1 LLDSKVPLEVI
12 FLIFQ
17 IAGSLM
23 LFIYGMKVMSDG
35 IQRAAGV
42 QLRNTLNKV
51 TRNKFR
57 GVMTGLLTTGVIQ
70 SSSATT
76 IMTVSFVNA
85 GIITPLESVGLIMG
99 ANIGT
104 TITAWIVSGIGYKIA
119 LSSLVL
125 PLLVIG
131 VPLFLR
137 NKGKSR
143 YWGEFIIGFSL
154 LFMGLYYLRQ
164 SIPDVNQNDTLFAW
178 LRQYSGT
185 GFLSILAY
193 VMIGGF
199 ITAIIQSSSAA
210 IALTITMCIQ
220 GWLPFE
226 LGAAMVLGEN
236 IGTTVTAELASLVG
250 NFNARITARV
260 HSIFNIIGVL
270 WMLLLM
276 PYILPFISKLCDQWF
291 HQGDA
296 FVQSE
301 ARAYALSLF
310 HTSFNCL
317 NTLVQISFSGFLVK
331 LATSTL
337 RVKLTE
343 DEVPKLRFIKAASRT
358 PELAIVELHKEVA
371 HFTEVTS
378 RMNGFLRSLINNY
391 EPKKQ
396 DEFTARLIKYEG
408 ITDKMEIEL
417 VEYATTLAEQEMTVE
432 TSIKLRSFIKVCND
446 LEKIGD
452 IYYQMTLEIERK
464 RKDRTW
470 FSPYQRTKLNLM
482 LNLVEKAFKNLI
494 ANISKDLKDV
504 TLDEAIEI
512 QNEIKELQ
520 RDLTQSFEE
529 FNTGDQDNDFN
540 LKGTLIFEFMTNSL
554 EKIGSNI
561 LSINENAKGEI

>member
-1 LLDSKVPLEVI
+1 
-12 FLIFQ
+12 
-17 IAGSLM
+17 M

-51 TRNKFR
+51 TSSKFR
-57 GVMTGLLTTGVIQ
+57 GVMTGLLTTSVIQ

-76 IMTVSFVNA
+76 VMTVSFVNA

-131 VPLFLR
+131 VPLLLR

-164 SIPDVNQNDTLFAW
+164 SIPDVNQNATLFAW

-210 IALTITMCIQ
+210 IALTITMCMQ

-236 IGTTVTAELASLVG
+236 IGTTVTAELAALVG
-250 NFNARITARV
+250 NFNARVTARV
-260 HSIFNIIGVL
+260 HSIFNILGVL

-276 PYILPFISKLCDQWF
+276 PYFLPFISKLCDQWF

-296 FVQSE
+296 FVQAE

-337 RVKLTE
+337 RVRLTE
-343 DEVPKLRFIKAASRT
+343 DEVPKLRFIRASYRT

-396 DEFTARLIKYEG
+396 DEFTAKLIKYEG

-504 TLDEAIEI
+504 TLDEAKEI

-529 FNTGDQDNDFN
+529 FNSSDQDNDFN
-540 LKGTLIFEFMTNSL
+540 LKGTLIFEFMANSL

>member
-1 LLDSKVPLEVI
+1 MEVV

-17 IAGSLM
+17 VAGSLM

-51 TRNKFR
+51 TSSKFR
-57 GVMTGLLTTGVIQ
+57 GVMTGLLTTSVIQ

-76 IMTVSFVNA
+76 VMTVSFVNA

-131 VPLFLR
+131 VPLLLR

-164 SIPDVNQNDTLFAW
+164 SIPDVNQNATLFAW

-210 IALTITMCIQ
+210 IALTITMCMQ

-236 IGTTVTAELASLVG
+236 IGTTVTAELAALVG

-260 HSIFNIIGVL
+260 HSIFNILGVL
-270 WMLLLM
+270 WMLLLL
-276 PYILPFISKLCDQWF
+276 PYFLPFISKLCDQWF

-296 FVQSE
+296 FVQAE

-337 RVKLTE
+337 RVKISE
-343 DEVPKLRFIKAASRT
+343 DEVPKLRFIRASYRT

-396 DEFTARLIKYEG
+396 DEFTAKLIKYEG

-504 TLDEAIEI
+504 TLDEAKEI

-529 FNTGDQDNDFN
+529 FNSSDQDNDFN
-540 LKGTLIFEFMTNSL
+540 LKGTLIFEFMANSL

>member
-1 LLDSKVPLEVI
+1 
-12 FLIFQ
+12 
-17 IAGSLM
+17 M

-51 TRNKFR
+51 TSSKFR
-57 GVMTGLLTTGVIQ
+57 GVMTGLLTTSVIQ

-76 IMTVSFVNA
+76 VMTVSFVNA

-104 TITAWIVSGIGYKIA
+104 TVTAWIVSGIGYKIA

-131 VPLFLR
+131 VPLLLR

-164 SIPDVNQNDTLFAW
+164 SIPDVNQNATLFAW

-210 IALTITMCIQ
+210 IALTITMCMQ

-236 IGTTVTAELASLVG
+236 IGTTVTAELAALVG
-250 NFNARITARV
+250 NFNARVTARV
-260 HSIFNIIGVL
+260 HSIFNILGVL

-276 PYILPFISKLCDQWF
+276 PYFLPFISKLCDQWF

-296 FVQSE
+296 FVQAE

-337 RVKLTE
+337 RVKISE
-343 DEVPKLRFIKAASRT
+343 DEVPKLRFIRASYRT

-396 DEFTARLIKYEG
+396 DEFTAKLIKYEG

-470 FSPYQRTKLNLM
+470 FSPYQRTK
-482 LNLVEKAFKNLI
+482 EKAFKNLI

-504 TLDEAIEI
+504 TLDEAKEI

-529 FNTGDQDNDFN
+529 FNSSDQDNDFN
-540 LKGTLIFEFMTNSL
+540 LKGTLIFEFMANSL

>member
-1 LLDSKVPLEVI
+1 
-12 FLIFQ
+12 
-17 IAGSLM
+17 M

-51 TRNKFR
+51 TSSKFR
-57 GVMTGLLTTGVIQ
+57 GVMTGLLTTSVIQ

-76 IMTVSFVNA
+76 VMTVSFVNA

-131 VPLFLR
+131 VPLLLR

-164 SIPDVNQNDTLFAW
+164 SIPDVNQNATLFAW

-210 IALTITMCIQ
+210 IALTITMCMQ

-236 IGTTVTAELASLVG
+236 IGTTVTAELAALVG

-260 HSIFNIIGVL
+260 HSIFNILGVL
-270 WMLLLM
+270 WMLLLL
-276 PYILPFISKLCDQWF
+276 PYFLPFISKLCDQWF

-296 FVQSE
+296 FVQAE

-337 RVKLTE
+337 RVRLTE
-343 DEVPKLRFIKAASRT
+343 DEVPKLRFIRASYRT

-396 DEFTARLIKYEG
+396 DEFTAKLIKYEG

-504 TLDEAIEI
+504 TLDEAKEI

-529 FNTGDQDNDFN
+529 FNSSDQDNDFN
-540 LKGTLIFEFMTNSL
+540 LKGTLIFEFMANSL

>member
-1 LLDSKVPLEVI
+1 MEVV

-17 IAGSLM
+17 VAGSLM

-51 TRNKFR
+51 TSSKFR
-57 GVMTGLLTTGVIQ
+57 GVMTGLLTTSVIQ

-76 IMTVSFVNA
+76 VMTVSFVNA

-131 VPLFLR
+131 VPLLLR

-164 SIPDVNQNDTLFAW
+164 SIPDVNQNATLFAW

-210 IALTITMCIQ
+210 IALTITMCMQ

-236 IGTTVTAELASLVG
+236 IGTTVTAELAALVG

-260 HSIFNIIGVL
+260 HSIFNILGVL

-276 PYILPFISKLCDQWF
+276 PYFLPFISKLCDQWF

-296 FVQSE
+296 FVQAE

-337 RVKLTE
+337 RVRLTE
-343 DEVPKLRFIKAASRT
+343 DEVPKLRFIRASYRT

-396 DEFTARLIKYEG
+396 DEFTAKLIKYEG

-504 TLDEAIEI
+504 TLDEAKEI

-529 FNTGDQDNDFN
+529 FNSSDQDNDFN
-540 LKGTLIFEFMTNSL
+540 LKGTLIFEFMANSL